1 MYRSVTVATQ
11 TRDFSELREIIQKSL
26 ARSAA
31 YGVDPNVGGA
41 PESTRLSPEALHKR
55 IRAQRRFYDLA
66 RGQML
71 SLYRLLRGTG
81 FCMAL
86 ADAEGYV
93 LHVIGDAGLLRHFKT
108 RRCIP
113 GYRWTE
119 RDMGTCAIGL
129 VLAERIPIFLPGE
142 LMYSV
147 PARKL
152 ANAGAP
158 ILAPSGEL
166 LGAISLSGYTEK
178 MHVHTLGLV
187 RQAAETI
194 TAKFREAE
202 RLAELAT
209 KNQYLRAL
217 IDSDSRGIVTVDPRG
232 CVVEINPAA
241 QALLPLAREGRPL
254 AECLEEVS
262 DIGELLARGRSFVA
276 REFQARR
283 GGPTLLASLDP
294 IRVAGSVTG
303 GLFTVQAKKEVL
315 RLAVRMTGS
324 APQFTFASIVGQS
337 PAIREALRM
346 ARIAA
351 ANEAP
356 VLLQGETG
364 TGKELFAQAI
374 HNAGPRRGGPFVAIN
389 CGAIPR
395 ELLESELF
403 GYAPGAFTG
412 AQKGG
417 RPGKFELADNG
428 TLFLDE
434 IGDLPFEMQVKLLR
448 ALQFGEIQRLG
459 STTLLRVRLR
469 VIAATSVDMAQAM
482 AENRFRPDLF
492 YRVSTLRIR
501 VPPLRERSSDIVE
514 LASHFIRGHEERLG
528 LAARP
533 LLPETKH
540 ALMTYSWP
548 GNIRQL
554 ENAVERAVYLAEDGP
569 LLPGHFGIEDP
580 AFGGAGRDE
589 ASLRPLSGALRG
601 PSAGAEAMG
610 APVAPGGRR
619 GAPGASHGTLSEV
632 EREAIRSALARADGN
647 LSRAARALGVSRP
660 TLYRKLARHGLDR
673 QGG

>member
-1 MYRSVTVATQ
+1 MGTQ
-11 TRDFSELREIIQKSL
+11 TRNFPELREIIRKSL
-26 ARSAA
+26 ERSAG

-41 PESTRLSPEALHKR
+41 PESTRLSPEALRKR
-55 IRAQRRFYDLA
+55 IKVQRRFYDLA
-66 RGQML
+66 RDQML

-93 LHVIGDAGLLRHFKT
+93 LHVIGDGGLLRHFKM

-217 IDSDSRGIVTVDPRG
+217 INSDSRGIITVDPRG
-232 CVVEINPAA
+232 CIVEINPAA
-241 QALLPLAREGRPL
+241 QDLLPLAHEGRPL
-254 AECLEEVS
+254 AECLEEFS
-262 DIGELLARGRSFVA
+262 DIGGLLAHGRSFAA

-374 HNAGPRRGGPFVAIN
+374 HNAGSRRGKPFVAIN

-412 AQKGG
+412 AQRAG

-434 IGDLPFEMQVKLLR
+434 IGDLPYEMQVKLLR

-501 VPPLRERSSDIVE
+501 VPPLRERSSDIVD
-514 LASHFIRGHEERLG
+514 LALHFIRGHEERLG
-528 LAARP
+528 LAPRQ

-540 ALMTYSWP
+540 ALLTYAWP

-569 LLPGHFGIEDP
+569 LLPGHFGIEDA
-580 AFGGAGRDE
+580 AFGSRGQEPETLHPAARTPRRLAEGLGAVRT
-589 ASLRPLSGALRG
+589 PT
-601 PSAGAEAMG
+601 
-610 APVAPGGRR
+610 APGEERPGQ
-619 GAPGASHGTLSEV
+619 GAVGGTLRET
-632 EREAIRSALARADGN
+632 EREAIRSALSQAPGN
-647 LSRAARALGVSRP
+647 LSQVARLLGVSRP
-660 TLYRKLARHGLDR
+660 TLYRKLLRHGLAR
-673 QGG
+673 QGE